1 VLALVL
7 ALLLLGGW
15 GQVHRALH
23 PPSTAAAVLESA
35 SAPAQGMGQGSEQ
48 CSQHSHAGHSLGHES
63 GGSLCLL
70 LDHLAAGTALAS
82 TLPLPA
88 AFAVSAGLPLPASQ
102 AAPLEAPRPFHARA
116 PPPLA

>member
-1 VLALVL
+1 MLALVL

-48 CSQHSHAGHSLGHES
+48 SPHHSHAGHHLGHES

-70 LDHLAAGTALAS
+70 LDHLADSTALAS
-82 TLPLPA
+82 TQQLPV
-88 AFAVSAGLPLPASQ
+88 AFAATAGLALPASQ
-102 AAPLEAPRPFHARA
+102 AAPLEALRPFDARA

>member
-23 PPSTAAAVLESA
+23 PPSTAAAVLASA

-48 CSQHSHAGHSLGHES
+48 SPHHSHAGHPLGHAS

-70 LDHLAAGTALAS
+70 LDHLADGTALAW
-82 TLPLPA
+82 TLPLPV

-102 AAPLEAPRPFHARA
+102 AARLEAPRPFDPRA